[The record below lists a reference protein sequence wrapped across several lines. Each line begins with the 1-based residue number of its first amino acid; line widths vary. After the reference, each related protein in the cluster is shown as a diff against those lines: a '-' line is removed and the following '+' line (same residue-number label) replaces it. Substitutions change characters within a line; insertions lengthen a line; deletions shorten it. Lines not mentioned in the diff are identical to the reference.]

1 MNKGDFMY
9 EKKTINK
16 KYIILI
22 AVFVVAL
29 VLGITN
35 AIIMNKENLS
45 PFEKSIKDAT
55 LAVTKILYKPVEFV
69 KDKMKEHSEKQDL
82 YEKYKELEKKVKET
96 DLIQSE
102 KEELE
107 REVENLKKTLELNQ
121 TLSESSYLNATV
133 VNRNLGYWYNTITID
148 KGSYNGVEKD
158 MPVIVSEGLIGKVTK
173 VTNFNST
180 VKLITSDDVN
190 NKTSVKIKVGD
201 KFVYGLLSGYHKQK
215 RTFIVEGI
223 SDNTEIPKDSVVTTT
238 GMGDSFPSGIVVGKV
253 KRVTTDNFDLAKT
266 VEVTSNVDYDDLSF
280 VTILNTIHTIRKLHT
295 FLSLMLLCFFF
306 GSKTA
311 FPISI

>member
-9 EKKTINK
+9 EKKIIDK
-16 KYIILI
+16 KYIIFI
-22 AVFVVAL
+22 VVFVVAL

-35 AIIMNKENLS
+35 AIIMNKEDLS
-45 PFEKSIKDAT
+45 PIEKAMKDAT
-55 LAVTKILYKPVEFV
+55 LTVTKILYKPVQVV
-69 KDKMKEHSEKQDL
+69 KDKMKEYQEKQDL

-107 REVENLKKTLELNQ
+107 KEVESLKKTLELNR

-133 VNRNLGYWYNTITID
+133 VNRNIGYWYNTITID
-148 KGSYNGVEKD
+148 KGSYNGVKKD
-158 MPVIVSEGLIGKVTK
+158 MPVIVSEGLIGKITK
-173 VTNFNST
+173 VTSFNST

-190 NKTSVKIKVGD
+190 NKISVKIKVND
-201 KFVYGLLSGYHKQK
+201 KYVYGLLSGYDKKKQ
-215 RTFIVEGI
+215 TFIVEGI
-223 SDNTEIPKDSVVTTT
+223 SDNTEIPKDATVTTT

-266 VEVTSNVDYDDLSF
+266 VEVTSSVDYDDLSF
-280 VTILNTIHTIRKLHT
+280 VTILKRNDQ
-295 FLSLMLLCFFF
+295 
-306 GSKTA
+306 
-311 FPISI
+311 

>member
-1 MNKGDFMY
+1 MY

-35 AIIMNKENLS
+35 AIIMNKEDLS
-45 PFEKSIKDAT
+45 PIEKAMKDAT

-107 REVENLKKTLELNQ
+107 REVENLKKTLGLNQ

-201 KFVYGLLSGYHKQK
+201 KFVYGLLSGYDKQK

-238 GMGDSFPSGIVVGKV
+238 GMGDAFPSGIVVGKV

-280 VTILNTIHTIRKLHT
+280 VTILKRK
-295 FLSLMLLCFFF
+295 
-306 GSKTA
+306 A
-311 FPISI
+311 

>member
-1 MNKGDFMY
+1 MY

-35 AIIMNKENLS
+35 AIIMNKEDLS
-45 PFEKSIKDAT
+45 PIEKAMKDST
-55 LAVTKILYKPVEFV
+55 LAVTKILYKPVEFI
-69 KDKMKEHSEKQDL
+69 KDKMKEHSEKQNL

-107 REVENLKKTLELNQ
+107 REVKNLKKTLKLNQ

-201 KFVYGLLSGYHKQK
+201 KFVYGLLSGYDKQK

-238 GMGDSFPSGIVVGKV
+238 GMGDAFPSGIVVGKV

-266 VEVTSNVDYDDLSF
+266 VEVTSSVDYDDLSF
-280 VTILNTIHTIRKLHT
+280 VTILKRK
-295 FLSLMLLCFFF
+295 
-306 GSKTA
+306 A
-311 FPISI
+311 

>member
-1 MNKGDFMY
+1 MCKGDSMY
-9 EKKTINK
+9 EKKKINK

-22 AVFVVAL
+22 AVFVVAF

-55 LAVTKILYKPVEFV
+55 LAVSKIIYKPVEFF
-69 KDKMKEHSEKQDL
+69 KNKIEEYQDKKDL
-82 YEKYKELEKKVKET
+82 YEKYQELEKKVKET

-107 REVENLKKTLELNQ
+107 REVENLKKTLELNH

-190 NKTSVKIKVGD
+190 NKTSVKIKVGE
-201 KFVYGLLSGYHKQK
+201 KFVYGLLSGYDQQK
-215 RTFIVEGI
+215 KTFIVEGI
-223 SDNTEIPKDSVVTTT
+223 SDNTEIPEGSLVTTT

-253 KRVTTDNFDLAKT
+253 KQVTTDNFDLAKT
-266 VEVTSNVDYDDLSF
+266 VEVTSSVDYDDLSF
-280 VTILNTIHTIRKLHT
+280 VTILKR
-295 FLSLMLLCFFF
+295 
-306 GSKTA
+306 A
-311 FPISI
+311 A

>member
-1 MNKGDFMY
+1 MY
-9 EKKTINK
+9 EKKKINK

-22 AVFVVAL
+22 AVFVVAF

-55 LAVTKILYKPVEFV
+55 LAVSKIIYKPVEFF
-69 KDKMKEHSEKQDL
+69 KNKIEEYQDKQDL
-82 YEKYKELEKKVKET
+82 YEKYQELEKKVKET

-107 REVENLKKTLELNQ
+107 REVENLKKTLELNH

-190 NKTSVKIKVGD
+190 NKTSVKIKVGE
-201 KFVYGLLSGYHKQK
+201 KFVYGLLSGYDQQK
-215 RTFIVEGI
+215 KTFIVEGI
-223 SDNTEIPKDSVVTTT
+223 SDNTEIPEGSLVTTT

-253 KRVTTDNFDLAKT
+253 KQVTTDNFDLAKT
-266 VEVTSNVDYDDLSF
+266 VEVTSSVDYDDLSF
-280 VTILNTIHTIRKLHT
+280 VTILKR
-295 FLSLMLLCFFF
+295 
-306 GSKTA
+306 A
-311 FPISI
+311 A

>member
-1 MNKGDFMY
+1 MKVSGGDSMY
-9 EKKTINK
+9 EKKPFNK
-16 KYIILI
+16 KYIIFI
-22 AVFVVAL
+22 VVIVVAL

-35 AIIMNKENLS
+35 AIIMNKEDLS
-45 PFEKSIKDAT
+45 PIEKAMKDST
-55 LAVTKILYKPVEFV
+55 LAVTKILYKPVEFI
-69 KDKMKEHSEKQDL
+69 KDKMKEHSEKQNL

-107 REVENLKKTLELNQ
+107 REVKNLKKTLKLNQ

-201 KFVYGLLSGYHKQK
+201 KFVYGLLSGYDKQK

-238 GMGDSFPSGIVVGKV
+238 GMGDAFPSGIVVGKV

-266 VEVTSNVDYDDLSF
+266 VEVTSSVDYDDLSF
-280 VTILNTIHTIRKLHT
+280 VTILKRK
-295 FLSLMLLCFFF
+295 
-306 GSKTA
+306 A
-311 FPISI
+311 

>member
-96 DLIQSE
+96 DLIQSK

-107 REVENLKKTLELNQ
+107 REVENLKKTLGLNQ

-201 KFVYGLLSGYHKQK
+201 KFVYGLLSGYDKKK

-238 GMGDSFPSGIVVGKV
+238 GMGDSFPSGIVVGTV

-280 VTILNTIHTIRKLHT
+280 VTILKRK
-295 FLSLMLLCFFF
+295 
-306 GSKTA
+306 A
-311 FPISI
+311 

>member
-1 MNKGDFMY
+1 MY
-9 EKKTINK
+9 EKKKINK

-22 AVFVVAL
+22 AVFVVAF

-55 LAVTKILYKPVEFV
+55 LAVSKIIYKPVEFF
-69 KDKMKEHSEKQDL
+69 KNKIEEYQDKQDL
-82 YEKYKELEKKVKET
+82 YEKYQELEKKVKET

-107 REVENLKKTLELNQ
+107 REVENLKKTLELNH

-190 NKTSVKIKVGD
+190 NKTSVKIKVGE
-201 KFVYGLLSGYHKQK
+201 KFVYGLLSGYDRQK
-215 RTFIVEGI
+215 KTFIVEGI
-223 SDNTEIPKDSVVTTT
+223 SDNTEIPEGSLVTTT

-253 KRVTTDNFDLAKT
+253 KQVTTDNFDLAKT
-266 VEVTSNVDYDDLSF
+266 VEVTSSVDYDDLSF
-280 VTILNTIHTIRKLHT
+280 VTILKR
-295 FLSLMLLCFFF
+295 
-306 GSKTA
+306 A
-311 FPISI
+311 A

>member
-201 KFVYGLLSGYHKQK
+201 KFVYGLLSGYDKQK

-266 VEVTSNVDYDDLSF
+266 VEVTSSVDYDDLSF
-280 VTILNTIHTIRKLHT
+280 VTILKRK
-295 FLSLMLLCFFF
+295 
-306 GSKTA
+306 A
-311 FPISI
+311 

>member
-1 MNKGDFMY
+1 MY
-9 EKKTINK
+9 EKKKINK

-22 AVFVVAL
+22 AVFVVAF

-55 LAVTKILYKPVEFV
+55 LAVSKIIYKPVEFF
-69 KDKMKEHSEKQDL
+69 KNKIEEYQDKQNL
-82 YEKYKELEKKVKET
+82 YEKYQELEKKVKET

-107 REVENLKKTLELNQ
+107 REVENLKKTLELNH

-190 NKTSVKIKVGD
+190 NKTSVKIKVGE
-201 KFVYGLLSGYHKQK
+201 KFVYGLLSGYDQQK
-215 RTFIVEGI
+215 KTFIVEGI
-223 SDNTEIPKDSVVTTT
+223 SDNTEIPEGSLVTTT

-253 KRVTTDNFDLAKT
+253 KQVTTDNFDLAKT
-266 VEVTSNVDYDDLSF
+266 VEVTSSVDYDDLSF
-280 VTILNTIHTIRKLHT
+280 VTILKR
-295 FLSLMLLCFFF
+295 
-306 GSKTA
+306 A
-311 FPISI
+311 A

>member
-1 MNKGDFMY
+1 MYNNSNVGRKENQSKIGLISLRLIIRDFMY

-55 LAVTKILYKPVEFV
+55 LAVTKILYKPVDFV

-201 KFVYGLLSGYHKQK
+201 KFVYGLLSGYDKQK

-266 VEVTSNVDYDDLSF
+266 VEVTSSVDYDDLSF
-280 VTILNTIHTIRKLHT
+280 VTILKRK
-295 FLSLMLLCFFF
+295 
-306 GSKTA
+306 A
-311 FPISI
+311 

>member
-1 MNKGDFMY
+1 MCKGDSMY
-9 EKKTINK
+9 EKKKINK

-22 AVFVVAL
+22 AVFVVAF

-55 LAVTKILYKPVEFV
+55 LAVSKIIYKPVEFF
-69 KDKMKEHSEKQDL
+69 KNKIEEYQDKKDL
-82 YEKYKELEKKVKET
+82 YEKYQELEKKVKET

-107 REVENLKKTLELNQ
+107 REVENLKKTLELNH

-190 NKTSVKIKVGD
+190 NKTSVKIKVGE
-201 KFVYGLLSGYHKQK
+201 KFVYGLLSGYDQQK
-215 RTFIVEGI
+215 KTFIVEGI
-223 SDNTEIPKDSVVTTT
+223 SDNTEIPEGSLVTTT

-253 KRVTTDNFDLAKT
+253 KQVTTDNFDLAKT
-266 VEVTSNVDYDDLSF
+266 VEVTSSVDYDDLSF
-280 VTILNTIHTIRKLHT
+280 VTILKRV
-295 FLSLMLLCFFF
+295 
-306 GSKTA
+306 A
-311 FPISI
+311 

>member
-1 MNKGDFMY
+1 MKVSGGDSMY
-9 EKKTINK
+9 EKKPFNK
-16 KYIILI
+16 KYIIFI
-22 AVFVVAL
+22 VVIVVAL

-35 AIIMNKENLS
+35 AIIMNKETLS
-45 PFEKSIKDAT
+45 PVEQAIKDAT
-55 LAVTKILYKPVEFV
+55 LAVTKIVYKPVEFV
-69 KDKMKEHSEKQDL
+69 KNKIDEYQDKQDL
-82 YEKYKELEKKVKET
+82 YEKYQELEKKVKET

-107 REVENLKKTLELNQ
+107 REVENLKKTLDLNQ

-173 VTNFNST
+173 VSNFNST
-180 VKLITSDDVN
+180 VKLISSDDVD

-201 KFVYGLLSGYHKQK
+201 NYVYGLLSGYDEQK
-215 RTFIVEGI
+215 GTFIVEGI
-223 SDNTEIPKDSVVTTT
+223 SDNSEIPEGSVVTTT

-253 KRVTTDNFDLAKT
+253 KQVTTDNFDLAKT
-266 VEVTSNVDYDDLSF
+266 VEVTSSVDFDDLSF
-280 VTILNTIHTIRKLHT
+280 VTILKRE
-295 FLSLMLLCFFF
+295 
-306 GSKTA
+306 A
-311 FPISI
+311 E

>member
-35 AIIMNKENLS
+35 AIIMNKEDLS
-45 PFEKSIKDAT
+45 PIEKAMKDAT

-107 REVENLKKTLELNQ
+107 REVENLKKTLGLNQ

-158 MPVIVSEGLIGKVTK
+158 MPVIVSEGLIGRVTK

-201 KFVYGLLSGYHKQK
+201 KFVYGLLSGYDKQK

-238 GMGDSFPSGIVVGKV
+238 GMGDAFPSGIVVGKV

-280 VTILNTIHTIRKLHT
+280 VTILKRK
-295 FLSLMLLCFFF
+295 
-306 GSKTA
+306 A
-311 FPISI
+311 

>member
-1 MNKGDFMY
+1 MCKGDSMY
-9 EKKTINK
+9 EKKKINK

-22 AVFVVAL
+22 AVFVVAF

-55 LAVTKILYKPVEFV
+55 LAVSKIIYKPVEFF
-69 KDKMKEHSEKQDL
+69 KNKIEEYQDKQNL
-82 YEKYKELEKKVKET
+82 YEKYQELEKKVKET

-107 REVENLKKTLELNQ
+107 REVENLKKTLELNH

-190 NKTSVKIKVGD
+190 NKTSVKIKVGE
-201 KFVYGLLSGYHKQK
+201 KFVYGLLSGYDQQK
-215 RTFIVEGI
+215 KTFIVEGI
-223 SDNTEIPKDSVVTTT
+223 SDNTEIPEGSLVTTT

-253 KRVTTDNFDLAKT
+253 KQVTTDNFDLAKT
-266 VEVTSNVDYDDLSF
+266 VEVTSSVDYDDLSF
-280 VTILNTIHTIRKLHT
+280 VTILKR
-295 FLSLMLLCFFF
+295 
-306 GSKTA
+306 A
-311 FPISI
+311 A

>member
-1 MNKGDFMY
+1 MCKGDSMY
-9 EKKTINK
+9 EKKKINK

-22 AVFVVAL
+22 AVFVVAF

-55 LAVTKILYKPVEFV
+55 LAVSKIIYKPVEFF
-69 KDKMKEHSEKQDL
+69 KNKIEEYQDKQDL
-82 YEKYKELEKKVKET
+82 YEKYQELEKKVKET

-107 REVENLKKTLELNQ
+107 REDENLKKTLELNH

-190 NKTSVKIKVGD
+190 NKTSVKIKVGE
-201 KFVYGLLSGYHKQK
+201 KFVYGLLSGYDQQK
-215 RTFIVEGI
+215 KTFIVEGI
-223 SDNTEIPKDSVVTTT
+223 SDNTEIPEGSLVTTT

-253 KRVTTDNFDLAKT
+253 KQVTTDNFDLAKT
-266 VEVTSNVDYDDLSF
+266 VEVTSSVDYDDLSF
-280 VTILNTIHTIRKLHT
+280 VTILKR
-295 FLSLMLLCFFF
+295 
-306 GSKTA
+306 A
-311 FPISI
+311 A

>member
-55 LAVTKILYKPVEFV
+55 LAVTKILYKPVNFV

-201 KFVYGLLSGYHKQK
+201 KFVYGLLSGYDKQK

-280 VTILNTIHTIRKLHT
+280 VTILKRK
-295 FLSLMLLCFFF
+295 
-306 GSKTA
+306 A
-311 FPISI
+311 

>member
-35 AIIMNKENLS
+35 AIIMNKEDLS
-45 PFEKSIKDAT
+45 PIEKAMKDST
-55 LAVTKILYKPVEFV
+55 LAVTKILYKPVEFI
-69 KDKMKEHSEKQDL
+69 KDKMKEHSEKQNL

-107 REVENLKKTLELNQ
+107 REVKNLKKTLELNQ

-201 KFVYGLLSGYHKQK
+201 KFVYGLLSGYDKQK

-238 GMGDSFPSGIVVGKV
+238 GMGDAFPSGIVVGKV

-266 VEVTSNVDYDDLSF
+266 VEVTSSVDYDDLSF
-280 VTILNTIHTIRKLHT
+280 VTILKRK
-295 FLSLMLLCFFF
+295 
-306 GSKTA
+306 A
-311 FPISI
+311 

>member
-1 MNKGDFMY
+1 MCKGDSMY
-9 EKKTINK
+9 EKKKINK

-22 AVFVVAL
+22 AVFVVAF

-55 LAVTKILYKPVEFV
+55 LAVSKIIYKPVEFF
-69 KDKMKEHSEKQDL
+69 KNKIEEYQDKQNL
-82 YEKYKELEKKVKET
+82 YEKYQELEKKVKET

-107 REVENLKKTLELNQ
+107 REVENLKKTLELNH

-190 NKTSVKIKVGD
+190 NKTSVKIKVGE
-201 KFVYGLLSGYHKQK
+201 KFVYGLLSGYDQQK
-215 RTFIVEGI
+215 KTFIVEGI
-223 SDNTEIPKDSVVTTT
+223 SDNTEIPEGSLVTTT

-253 KRVTTDNFDLAKT
+253 KQVTTDNFDLAKT
-266 VEVTSNVDYDDLSF
+266 VEVTSSVDYDDLSF
-280 VTILNTIHTIRKLHT
+280 VTILKRV
-295 FLSLMLLCFFF
+295 
-306 GSKTA
+306 A
-311 FPISI
+311 

>member
-1 MNKGDFMY
+1 MCKGDSMY
-9 EKKTINK
+9 EKKKINK

-22 AVFVVAL
+22 AVFVVAF

-55 LAVTKILYKPVEFV
+55 LAVSKIIYKPVEFF
-69 KDKMKEHSEKQDL
+69 KNKIEEYQDKQNL
-82 YEKYKELEKKVKET
+82 YEKYQELEKKVKET

-107 REVENLKKTLELNQ
+107 REVENLKKTLELNH

-190 NKTSVKIKVGD
+190 NKTSVKIKVGE
-201 KFVYGLLSGYHKQK
+201 KFVYGLLSGYDRQK
-215 RTFIVEGI
+215 KTFIVEGI
-223 SDNTEIPKDSVVTTT
+223 SDNTEIPEGSLVTTT

-253 KRVTTDNFDLAKT
+253 KQVTTDNFDLAKT
-266 VEVTSNVDYDDLSF
+266 VEVTSSVDYDDLSF
-280 VTILNTIHTIRKLHT
+280 VTILKR
-295 FLSLMLLCFFF
+295 
-306 GSKTA
+306 A
-311 FPISI
+311 A

>member
-107 REVENLKKTLELNQ
+107 REVENLKKTLGLNQ

-201 KFVYGLLSGYHKQK
+201 KFVYGLLSGYDKKK

-238 GMGDSFPSGIVVGKV
+238 GMGDSFPSGIVVGTV

-280 VTILNTIHTIRKLHT
+280 VTILKRK
-295 FLSLMLLCFFF
+295 
-306 GSKTA
+306 A
-311 FPISI
+311 

>member
-1 MNKGDFMY
+1 MY
-9 EKKTINK
+9 EKKKINK

-22 AVFVVAL
+22 AVFVVAF

-55 LAVTKILYKPVEFV
+55 LAVSKIIYKPVEFF
-69 KDKMKEHSEKQDL
+69 KNKIEEYQDKQNL
-82 YEKYKELEKKVKET
+82 YEKYQELEKKVKET

-107 REVENLKKTLELNQ
+107 REVENLKKTLELNH

-190 NKTSVKIKVGD
+190 NKTSVKIKVGE
-201 KFVYGLLSGYHKQK
+201 KFVYGLLSGYDRQK
-215 RTFIVEGI
+215 KTFIVEGI
-223 SDNTEIPKDSVVTTT
+223 SDNTEIPEGSLVTTT

-253 KRVTTDNFDLAKT
+253 KQVTTDNFDLAKT
-266 VEVTSNVDYDDLSF
+266 VEVTSSVDYDDLSF
-280 VTILNTIHTIRKLHT
+280 VTILKR
-295 FLSLMLLCFFF
+295 
-306 GSKTA
+306 A
-311 FPISI
+311 A

>member
-1 MNKGDFMY
+1 MY

-107 REVENLKKTLELNQ
+107 REVENLKKTLGLNQ

-201 KFVYGLLSGYHKQK
+201 KFVYGLLSGYDKKK

-238 GMGDSFPSGIVVGKV
+238 GMGDSFPSGIVVGTV

-280 VTILNTIHTIRKLHT
+280 VTILKRK
-295 FLSLMLLCFFF
+295 
-306 GSKTA
+306 A
-311 FPISI
+311 

>member
-1 MNKGDFMY
+1 MCKGDSMY
-9 EKKTINK
+9 EKKKINK

-22 AVFVVAL
+22 AVFVVAF

-55 LAVTKILYKPVEFV
+55 LAVSKIIYKPVEFF
-69 KDKMKEHSEKQDL
+69 KNKIEEYQDKQDL
-82 YEKYKELEKKVKET
+82 YEKYQELEKKVKET

-107 REVENLKKTLELNQ
+107 REVENLKKTLELNH

-190 NKTSVKIKVGD
+190 NKTSVKIKVGE
-201 KFVYGLLSGYHKQK
+201 KFVYGLLSGYDQQK
-215 RTFIVEGI
+215 KTFIVEGI
-223 SDNTEIPKDSVVTTT
+223 SDNIEIPEGSLVTTT

-253 KRVTTDNFDLAKT
+253 KQVTTDNFDLAKT
-266 VEVTSNVDYDDLSF
+266 VEVTSSVDYDDLSF
-280 VTILNTIHTIRKLHT
+280 VTILKR
-295 FLSLMLLCFFF
+295 
-306 GSKTA
+306 A
-311 FPISI
+311 A